1 MKYFLLA
8 WVFVANTSIA
18 QTVVHPRAHA
28 HNDYEHA
35 RPLKDALQNGF
46 LSVEADVHL
55 KNGKL
60 LVGHNKVTETSPSL
74 EHLYLKP
81 LDSLLTAH
89 KGFVYPSSKA
99 TFFLM
104 IDIKTNGD
112 TAYSFLKKLVDR
124 YPKLKCASD
133 GCAVSIFLSGNRP
146 VETILKEGYQG
157 MALDGRPE
165 NLGQHVS
172 TQLMPVISDTYYNW
186 SRWNGKQPPAANDLA
201 RIRELATSVH
211 AEGKKLRLWATPDNE
226 IAWRALLDAGVDLI
240 NTDRLKE
247 LNEFLKEHEGNFRK

>member
-1 MKYFLLA
+1 MKYFFFA
-8 WVFVANTSIA
+8 FVFVAYQSMAQSI
-18 QTVVHPRAHA
+18 VHPRAHA

-55 KNGKL
+55 KNEKL
-60 LVGHNKVTETSPSL
+60 LVGHNQVSEKSPSL
-74 EHLYLKP
+74 EQLYFKP
-81 LDSLLTAH
+81 LDSLLAIH
-89 KGFVYPSSKA
+89 KGSVYPDTKA

-104 IDIKTNGD
+104 IDIKTNAD
-112 TAYSFLKKLVDR
+112 ATYSSLKKLLDR
-124 YPKLKCASD
+124 YPKLKCTSAE
-133 GCAVSIFLSGNRP
+133 CPVKIFLSGNRP

-165 NLGQHVS
+165 NLGQHFS
-172 TQLMPVISDTYYNW
+172 TELMPVISDTYYNW
-186 SRWNGKQPPAANDLA
+186 SKWNGKQPPAADDFT
-201 RIRELATSVH
+201 RIRELATRVH

-247 LNEFLKEHEGNFRK
+247 LNEFLKKEGI